1 MFYQQKDW
9 ILREIEM
16 MAHFIVVPLFG
27 KNIELYELE
36 NEDLSES
43 TDPLHKEISKLLED
57 KNICGAEDALFN
69 YIDSYETLSNSMAK
83 TALYFY
89 TTINEWSDEELA
101 AADFSREEIAQGLR
115 DIMHRLGLPDISSQ
129 TE

>member
-16 MAHFIVVPLFG
+16 MAHFIVVSLFG
-27 KNIELYELE
+27 KNVELYELE
-36 NEDLSES
+36 NEDLSVS
-43 TDPLHKEISKLLED
+43 TDPLHKEISKLLEE

-69 YIDSYETLSNSMAK
+69 YIDSHGSLSNDIAK

-89 TTINEWSDEELA
+89 TSINEWSDDELA
-101 AADFSREEIAQGLR
+101 ESDFSREEIAQGLR
-115 DIMHRLGLPDISSQ
+115 DIMQRLGLPDISSQ
-129 TE
+129 NE